1 MDIPNLL
8 TVRQFIDKHK
18 AFTNG
23 GIRSLI
29 FNADTNGLAD
39 SGALVRV
46 GGKVLIDEVKYF
58 TVWIPSQ
65 NKKVAA

>member
-8 TVRQFIDKHK
+8 TVRQFVDKHH

-46 GGKVLIDEVKYF
+46 GGKVLLDEGKYF
-58 TVWIPSQ
+58 GVWIPLQ
-65 NKKVAA
+65 NKKAAA